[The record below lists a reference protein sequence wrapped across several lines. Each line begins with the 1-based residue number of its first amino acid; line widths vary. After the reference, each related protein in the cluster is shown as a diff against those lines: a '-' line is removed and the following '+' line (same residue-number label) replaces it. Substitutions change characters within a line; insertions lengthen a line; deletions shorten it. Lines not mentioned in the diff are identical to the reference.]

1 VQALLA
7 ASRLLNVHDNSEQEQ
22 SALRRIALSV
32 VNWGDDTNRWE
43 WYSDISLVELL
54 SLSGA
59 TVSSSGVV
67 AEKRCRLY

>member
-1 VQALLA
+1 MQALLA